1 MKNILKERSPE
12 DKSKFLDLT
21 DYLDAKE
28 GGKEVEE
35 GRVGSFSAEVVP
47 AEENNVSSI
56 NKLDN
61 NMKYY
66 Y

>member
-47 AEENNVSSI
+47 TEDNNVSSK
-56 NKLDN
+56 N
-61 NMKYY
+61 
-66 Y
+66 